1 MSTVRRVVTEETQV
15 EPTPVEPEVQN
26 INIAGD
32 PNAAVSINVGE
43 PGTVTGTSSTQN
55 VNVNQ
60 SGGETVET
68 TQTRRVTTTRTD
80 L

>member
-26 INIAGD
+26 FNIAGD